1 MPQAGGERI
10 QFVARPIV
18 TLTTDF
24 GTSDYY
30 VGAMKGVIL
39 EICPEA
45 DVLDLCHGVLPYD
58 ILDAAF
64 TIAQSYPYFPRQT
77 IHVVVVDPGVGSERR
92 PIIVSGDKHFFVAP
106 DNGLLSFIYP
116 QQEKLSVYHI
126 TSEHYF
132 HQPVSNTFHARD
144 VFASVAGWLA
154 KGVESRQF
162 GDLIEDYVKLAVPK
176 AQALNEKS
184 WKGIVLKID
193 RFGNVI
199 TNIAAADCPAL
210 FAQPTPPFKVT
221 AGGKEITQ
229 LVESY
234 SAGAKNELF
243 ALLGSSGYLEIATN
257 RGGAAQLLGLNRGAE
272 VTLQL
277 G

>member
-1 MPQAGGERI
+1 M
-10 QFVARPIV
+10 ARPIV

-24 GTSDYY
+24 GEADYY

-39 EICPEA
+39 DVCPEA
-45 DVLDLCHGVLPYD
+45 EVIDLCHNVMAYD

-64 TIAQSYPYFPRQT
+64 TIAQSYQWFPLRT
-77 IHVVVVDPGVGSERR
+77 VHVVVVDPGVGSQRR
-92 PIIVSGDKHFFVAP
+92 PIVVSGDRHFFIGP
-106 DNGLLSFIYP
+106 DNGVFSFIYP
-116 QQEKLSVYHI
+116 EQEKLTVWHI
-126 TSEHYF
+126 TGDHYF
-132 HQPVSNTFHARD
+132 HQPVSSTFHARD

-154 KGVESRQF
+154 KGVEAKQF
-162 GDLIEDYVKLAVPK
+162 GDEIEDYVKLSIPK
-176 AQALNEKS
+176 AQAVNDKS
-184 WKGIVLKID
+184 WKGMVLKVD

-210 FAQPTPPFKVT
+210 FAEPTPPFKLT
-221 AGGKEITQ
+221 AGGKDITK
-229 LVESY
+229 LVPNYTE
-234 SAGAKNELF
+234 GGQGVIF

-257 RGGAAQLLGLNRGAE
+257 KGGAGKLLGLNRGGE

>member
-1 MPQAGGERI
+1 M
-10 QFVARPIV
+10 ARSIV

-24 GTSDYY
+24 GEQDYY

-39 EICPEA
+39 
-45 DVLDLCHGVLPYD
+45 DVSPDTEVIDLCHNVLPYD

-64 TIAQSYPYFPRQT
+64 TIAQSYRWFPLRT
-77 IHVVVVDPGVGSERR
+77 VHLVVVDPVVGTQRR
-92 PIIVSGDKHFFVAP
+92 PILVSGDRHFFIGP
-106 DNGLLSFIYP
+106 DNGVFSFIYP
-116 QQEKLSVYHI
+116 EQEKLTVWHI
-126 TSEHYF
+126 TGDHYF

-144 VFASVAGWLA
+144 VFAAVAGWLA
-154 KGVESRQF
+154 KGVEARQF
-162 GDLIEDYVKLAVPK
+162 GDEIEDYTKLTIPKPQAV
-176 AQALNEKS
+176 NDKS
-184 WKGIVLKID
+184 WKGMVLKVD

-210 FAQPTPPFKVT
+210 FAEPTPPFKLS
-221 AGGKEITQ
+221 AGGKDITKLVPNYAEGGQGEI
-229 LVESY
+229 
-234 SAGAKNELF
+234 F

-257 RGGAAQLLGLNRGAE
+257 RGGAGKLLSLNRGGE

>member
-1 MPQAGGERI
+1 M
-10 QFVARPIV
+10 ARSIV

-24 GTSDYY
+24 GEQDYY

-39 EICPEA
+39 
-45 DVLDLCHGVLPYD
+45 DVSPDTEVIDLCHNVLPYD

-64 TIAQSYPYFPRQT
+64 TIAQSYRWFPLRT
-77 IHVVVVDPGVGSERR
+77 VHLVVVDPGVGTQRR
-92 PIIVSGDKHFFVAP
+92 PILVSGDRHFFIGP
-106 DNGLLSFIYP
+106 DNGVFSFIYP
-116 QQEKLSVYHI
+116 EQEKLTVWHI
-126 TSEHYF
+126 TGDHYF

-144 VFASVAGWLA
+144 VFAAVAGWLA
-154 KGVESRQF
+154 KGVEPRQF
-162 GDLIEDYVKLAVPK
+162 GDEIEDYTKLTIPKPQAV
-176 AQALNEKS
+176 NDKS
-184 WKGIVLKID
+184 WKGMVLKVD

-210 FAQPTPPFKVT
+210 FAEPTPPFKLS
-221 AGGKEITQ
+221 AGGKDITKLVPNYAEGGQGEI
-229 LVESY
+229 
-234 SAGAKNELF
+234 F

-257 RGGAAQLLGLNRGAE
+257 RGGAGKLLGLNRGAE